1 MAKRM
6 KKLTP
11 VASTIAL
18 SLGLTGCSLFDSDD
32 NKPIVNPPPAPSE
45 VESTVNAK
53 FNVSVS
59 GKAVKGTLSGA
70 MVSVKTVDAQG
81 NMVDLA
87 YRTAAGEESATET
100 AESESEAKEK
110 AEAKLISGNPAEL
123 KTSAQGL
130 YEIFVDEGFSG
141 PLYITVKTTKDG
153 DALVKCDAFAGCGV
167 GTAVKVNDGSVFND
181 NGKVDFGEWYKDDI
195 ELSVVK
201 LISANTAA
209 RAASAKNAPSYAD
222 GDDGSYKANLS
233 IFTSTAARILLA
245 GESAIDSA
253 AVGQASIQVIGQ
265 LVGDLSLVATLASDL
280 SLGGVVD
287 FTDVDGTEKLDA
299 GALVLVQVASSL
311 QSLAGKES
319 RTVADVLAELS
330 GDVEQGNLGD
340 SQIFSKL
347 KTETQKAGKVL
358 NAIVSGDDEA
368 IRTALI
374 EAGVDETDVAQVAAD
389 AKAAKDKAVKNGATS
404 DDQLK
409 DDSGK
414 VVDQLDDLGNG
425 DTSLDSLDASLLA
438 SIEAGK
444 QTLTG
449 SDAQLDEFAASLA
462 AVKALA
468 ADTATKEKAI
478 AYGSAAVVLNT
489 QFTAATATDVEGDN
503 LGKLLARELSGAEQL
518 VSAAAGL
525 VTLDAKYQPTLTQA
539 GELLTQVTT
548 LVARK
553 DQLSGQITAE
563 LAAANAKIAEFGATL
578 DVAKQASD
586 EGLLA
591 AKESKEVAIAK
602 KGEMEV
608 QLQTAIAA
616 VAAITD
622 QATAEAALS
631 ELVKTQTSLQDA
643 IAAYQAAEI
652 AAKASLELANTYK
665 TLAQNQNASTDE
677 ADLAINESNELISE
691 ALLEISVLQGD
702 TAQQIE
708 DYRMTALAM
717 QGTEKMV
724 DISFVTKEGADATF
738 NAGEIIY
745 DVVKDIWDSGLDSGD
760 HSGTA
765 PNFPDWKYSYNTNT
779 YALNLE
785 NTKGDEKIAANGQV
799 NSGAESKIIFTW
811 SGFLMADSGQKVE
824 IKSPDLAECE
834 RWAIDAIAMPNASCS
849 VLYVDGSI
857 QNVEDARDFD
867 ISRGKTFN
875 LIEFVDGQ
883 YGFNGYFHSELTAV
897 DQQGNPSPLFVDD
910 TTELASI
917 VLKGDSEGTGF
928 TAHFDIRNEDNN
940 DDLGVAEVSIDNFN
954 GYVFRVGLID
964 QDGPLLGSVSLFN
977 DTDQPVDVGTVEE
990 ITNGFRIDYLTGLS
1004 IDYTDIDFI
1013 GQPNN

>member
-6 KKLTP
+6 NKFTP

-32 NKPIVNPPPAPSE
+32 SKPTVSPSPGPSE
-45 VESTVNAK
+45 VESTVAAK

-70 MVSVKTVDAQG
+70 AVSVKTVDAQG
-81 NMVDLA
+81 NMIDLA
-87 YRTAAGEESATET
+87 YRATAGEESATET

-167 GTAVKVNDGSVFND
+167 GTAVKVDDGSVFND

-209 RAASAKNAPSYAD
+209 RAASAKNAPSFAD

-233 IFTSTAARILLA
+233 VFTSTAARILLA

-330 GDVEQGNLGD
+330 GDVEQGNLGN

-347 KTETQKAGKVL
+347 KTETKKAGKVL
-358 NAIVSGDDEA
+358 NAIVSGDDQA
-368 IRTALI
+368 IKTALI
-374 EAGVDETDVAQVAAD
+374 EAGVDESDVDQVAAD

-425 DTSLDSLDASLLA
+425 DTSLDSLNASLLA
-438 SIEAGK
+438 SIESGE

-449 SDAQLDEFAASLA
+449 SAAQLDEFAASLA
-462 AVKALA
+462 ALKVLA

-478 AYGSAAVVLNT
+478 AYGSAAVVLDT
-489 QFTAATATDVEGDN
+489 QFTAAVATDVEGNN
-503 LGKLLARELSGAEQL
+503 LGKLLVRELSGAEQL
-518 VSAAAGL
+518 VSAATGL
-525 VTLDAKYQPTLTQA
+525 VTLDTKYQPTLTQA
-539 GELLTQVTT
+539 GELLTKVTT
-548 LVARK
+548 LVTQK
-553 DQLSGQITAE
+553 DQLRGQITAE
-563 LAAANAKIAEFGATL
+563 LTAANAKIAEFGATL

-586 EGLLA
+586 E
-591 AKESKEVAIAK
+591 
-602 KGEMEV
+602 
-608 QLQTAIAA
+608 
-616 VAAITD
+616 
-622 QATAEAALS
+622 
-631 ELVKTQTSLQDA
+631 SLQ
-643 IAAYQAAEI
+643 
-652 AAKASLELANTYK
+652 AAKASLEAAFIKKEELDVQFQAAMAAVVAISDQTSAETALSELAKAQASLQAAIEAFRAAEAAATTSLALANTYK
-665 TLAQNQNASTDE
+665 TLAQSQNASTDA
-677 ADLAINESNELISE
+677 ADIAISESN
-691 ALLEISVLQGD
+691 ALLTDIGLELSVLEVGA
-702 TAQQIE
+702 AQQIE
-708 DYRMTALAM
+708 DYRNTALGK
-717 QGTEKMV
+717 QGTDKLV
-724 DISFVTKEGADATF
+724 KISFVTKEGADATF
-738 NAGEIIY
+738 NAGEVIY
-745 DVVKDIWDSGLDSGD
+745 DVMKDIWDSGLDSGD

-785 NTKGDEKIAANGQV
+785 NTKGDEKIVANGQV
-799 NSGAESKIIFTW
+799 NSGAQSKIIFTW
-811 SGFLMADSGQKVE
+811 SGYMMADSGQKVE

-834 RWAIDAIAMPNASCS
+834 RWAIDSIEMPNASCS

-875 LIEFVDGQ
+875 LVEFIDGQ
-883 YGFNGYFHSELTAV
+883 YGFNGYFHSELTAI

-910 TTELASI
+910 TIELASI
-917 VLKGDSEGTGF
+917 MLKGDSEGTLF

-940 DDLGVAEVSIDNFN
+940 DNLGVAEILIDNFN
-954 GYVFRVGLID
+954 GYAFRVGLID
-964 QDGPLLGSVSLFN
+964 EAGPLRGNITLNNDIAQQLF
-977 DTDQPVDVGTVEE
+977 VGDVEE
-990 ITNGFRIDYLTGLS
+990 ITNGFRVNYLTGE
-1004 IDYTDIDFI
+1004 IVDYTDIDFI
-1013 GQPNN
+1013 GQSNN

>member
-1 MAKRM
+1 MNKF
-6 KKLTP
+6 TP

-32 NKPIVNPPPAPSE
+32 NDPIVNPPPAPSE
-45 VESTVNAK
+45 VESTVDAN

-70 MVSVKTVDAQG
+70 MVSIKTVDAQG

-87 YRTAAGEESATET
+87 YRTAAGEESATEK
-100 AESESEAKEK
+100 AESESEAKAK

-130 YEIFVDEGFSG
+130 YEIFVDEEFSG

-167 GTAVKVNDGSVFND
+167 GTAIKVDDGSVFND

-201 LISANTAA
+201 LISANAA
-209 RAASAKNAPSYAD
+209 ASSASAKRGPSYAD

-233 IFTSTAARILLA
+233 VFTSTAARILLA
-245 GESAIDSA
+245 GESAIDAA

-280 SLGGVVD
+280 SLGGVID

-319 RTVADVLAELS
+319 RTVADVLAELT

-358 NAIVSGDDEA
+358 NAIVSGDEEA
-368 IRTALI
+368 IKTALI
-374 EAGVDETDVAQVAAD
+374 EAGVDESDVDQVAAD

-404 DDQLK
+404 DEQLQ
-409 DDSGK
+409 DDSDK

-425 DTSLDSLDASLLA
+425 DTSLESLNASLLA

-449 SDAQLDEFAASLA
+449 SDAQLNEFAASLA

-468 ADTATKEKAI
+468 ADTDTKEKAV
-478 AYGSAAVVLNT
+478 AYGSAAVVLDT
-489 QFTAATATDVEGDN
+489 QYTAAVSTDVEGDN
-503 LGKLLARELSGAEQL
+503 LGKLLVRELSGAEQL
-518 VSAAAGL
+518 VSAASGL
-525 VTLDAKYQPTLTQA
+525 VILDAEYQPTLTQA

-548 LVARK
+548 LVAQK
-553 DQLSGQITAE
+553 DQLGAQITAE
-563 LAAANAKIAEFGATL
+563 LTAANEKIAEFGATL

-586 EGLLA
+586 ESLLA
-591 AKESKEVAIAK
+591 AKESKEAAIAK

-608 QLQTAIAA
+608 QFQTAMTA

-622 QATAEAALS
+622 QASAEAALS
-631 ELVKTQTSLQDA
+631 EVEKTQTSLQDT
-643 IAAYQAAEI
+643 IAAYQAAET

-665 TLAQNQNASTDE
+665 TIAQNENASTDA

-691 ALLEISVLQGD
+691 ALLEISVLQGN
-702 TAQQIE
+702 TALQIE
-708 DYRMTALAM
+708 DYRITALAM
-717 QGTEKMV
+717 QGTDKLV
-724 DISFVTKEGADATF
+724 KISFVTREGADATF
-738 NAGEIIY
+738 NAGEVIY
-745 DVVKDIWDSGLDSGD
+745 DVMKDIWDSGLDSGE

-765 PNFPDWKYSYNTNT
+765 PGFPEWKYSYDTNT

-785 NTKGDEKIAANGQV
+785 NTEGDEKIVANGQV
-799 NSGAESKIIFTW
+799 NSGAQSKIIFTW
-811 SGFLMADSGQKVE
+811 SGNLVADSGQKVE
-824 IKSPDLAECE
+824 IQSPDLAECE
-834 RWAIDAIAMPNASCS
+834 RWAIDSIDMPNASCL
-849 VLYVDGSI
+849 VLNVDGSI
-857 QNVEDARDFD
+857 QSVEDARDFD

-875 LIEFVDGQ
+875 LVEFVDGQ
-883 YGFNGYFHSELTAV
+883 YGFSGYFHSELTAV
-897 DQQGNPSPLFVDD
+897 DQQGNPAPLFVDD
-910 TTELASI
+910 SIELASI
-917 VLKGDSEGTGF
+917 VLKGDSEGTEF

-940 DDLGVAEVSIDNFN
+940 DDLGMAEVSIDNFN

-964 QDGPLLGSVSLFN
+964 EAGPLRGSVSLFN
-977 DTDQPVDVGTVEE
+977 DTEQSVGVGSVEE
-990 ITNGFRIDYLTGLS
+990 ITNGFRVDYFTGLS

-1013 GQPNN
+1013 GQSNN